1 MKSGSRLKILK
12 VVWPRSQVVKA
23 GVCKTPIRRFDSAR
37 GLQNFG
43 VGTKLLFTGAIPAV
57 ASMKPPK
64 PKTKYILDKAQD
76 QRIFKKLGVLVRKS
90 LSTNQRELVKLLY
103 SQLEDDWRTPLEEFV
118 DRLIKEW

>member
-1 MKSGSRLKILK
+1 
-12 VVWPRSQVVKA
+12 
-23 GVCKTPIRRFDSAR
+23 
-37 GLQNFG
+37 
-43 VGTKLLFTGAIPAV
+43 
-57 ASMKPPK
+57 MKPPK